1 MMSLR
6 LDSTLLNR
14 PLDMQQYN
22 RHRIQ
27 CLNLQ
32 KLLIVDQINSWGF
45 SSFINIWSP
54 ALVTTLQKRSNSLHI
69 LKLLLYWPSGAS

>member
-1 MMSLR
+1 MMSLW

-22 RHRIQ
+22 SHRIQ
-27 CLNLQ
+27 CSNLQ

-45 SSFINIWSP
+45 SSCISYNPSKALKYFIY
-54 ALVTTLQKRSNSLHI
+54 
-69 LKLLLYWPSGAS
+69 LKIN